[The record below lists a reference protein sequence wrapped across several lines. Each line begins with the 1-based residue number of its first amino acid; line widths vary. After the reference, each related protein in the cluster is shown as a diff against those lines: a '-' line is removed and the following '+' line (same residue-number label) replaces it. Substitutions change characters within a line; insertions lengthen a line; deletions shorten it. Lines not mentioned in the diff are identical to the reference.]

1 MQKIKQDVT
10 IVVEEFGAQAEVLI
24 PAFELNDLRRERD
37 EYLAQTVSDLY
48 DRVVYMVRSNN
59 LQYDPELDEEDEGP
73 LVTITVSVGA
83 CSMSSAFWMDNRRER
98 QNHCKKVVN
107 ECFEGALR
115 MQGHLDDV
123 IREEQEKVEA
133 KGEE

>member
-10 IVVEEFGAQAEVLI
+10 IVIEEFGAQAEVLI

-48 DRVVYMVRSNN
+48 DRVVYMVRSND
-59 LQYDPELDEEDEGP
+59 LDKGEDPRIRLE
-73 LVTITVSVGA
+73 VGLGEVRA
-83 CSMSSAFWMDNRRER
+83 ASMGGTWGSNRREK
-98 QNHCKKVVN
+98 QEQLKKTALVL
-107 ECFEGALR
+107 FDQLLKIDEGANR
-115 MQGHLDDV
+115 PVG
-123 IREEQEKVEA
+123 A